1 MGGRMQ
7 IGSEEHK
14 QLFCRTYIEGHRPYE
29 PEELPW
35 PALEGEPLEL
45 LQGIPFWNHAI
56 GFESDAGPLIRAC
69 VEQVGDPLIR
79 EALSLQAYE
88 EERHARILHCMVAKY
103 GLEIGEI
110 EIESVPPDAVAK
122 YIDFGTEECLDS
134 FGAFGIFQLAREAA
148 LLPDAL
154 FDIFDQVMNEEA
166 HHIVFFVN
174 WFAHREV
181 NRGALPRALRHPRT
195 LWHYAKAVRELLGL
209 VTDGDGDEGQD
220 FIMTG
225 AQAFVDDLSPSLV
238 MQRCLSEN
246 ARRLAGFDPRLL
258 QPRLAP
264 RLARVGLAGL
274 SLLPPWKSPER
285 RSESEQAVS

>member
-1 MGGRMQ
+1 MQ
-7 IGSEEHK
+7 IGSEAHK
-14 QLFCRTYIEGHRPYE
+14 QLFCRTFLDGHRRYE

-35 PALEGEPLEL
+35 PVLDPEPLAL
-45 LQGIPFWNHAI
+45 LRGIRFWDHAV

-69 VEQVGDPLIR
+69 AAQVEDPLLR
-79 EALSLQAYE
+79 EALALQAYE
-88 EERHARILHCMVAKY
+88 EERHAWILHCMVAKY

-110 EIESVPPDAVAK
+110 DVEPVPPDAVTG
-122 YIDFGTEECLDS
+122 YIGFGTEECLDS

-181 NRGALPRALRHPRT
+181 NRGTLPRALRLPRS
-195 LWHYAKAVRELLGL
+195 LWYYARAVRDLIGL
-209 VTDGDGDEGQD
+209 ATDEEGDEGQD

-225 AQAFVDDLSPSLV
+225 ARAFVDDLTPSLV
-238 MQRCLSEN
+238 LERCLAEN
-246 ARRLAGFDPRLL
+246 TRRLQPFDHRLL

-264 RLARVGLAGL
+264 RLARAGLAAL
-274 SLLPPWKSPER
+274 ALLPPWKSSSQRP
-285 RSESEQAVS
+285 ESEQLTP